1 MACGSTTEVH
11 LSQKTNQQT
20 NSISLFVLAKNGYF
34 VIFFLI
40 AFEILNLLD
49 FEKIWLSFGPLL
61 ALTFSEGSK
70 ILAYSFECYF

>member
-1 MACGSTTEVH
+1 MACGSTTEGHV
-11 LSQKTNQQT
+11 SKKN
-20 NSISLFVLAKNGYF
+20 NKRSISLFVLAKNGYF